1 MNIEYVFHD
10 YNYYEIK
17 YIFEENNKKSFDYE
31 YIDINNGISLINEVN
46 LT

>member
-1 MNIEYVFHD
+1 MNIEYIFYD

-31 YIDINNGISLINEVN
+31 YIDIDSDMSLIDKVN
-46 LT
+46 LI